1 LISVQPRERITQ
13 AFKHAKD
20 ASRGALIPYLVAG
33 DPDADTTDA
42 VIAAISAAGAD
53 IIELGIPYSDPIAD
67 GPTIAAAAKRSLDA
81 GTTIDTALA
90 IAARAHEGG
99 SAPILFFTYLNPI
112 LQYGLERFA
121 QRACDVGACGVIVP
135 DVPLEESD
143 DLHGVFGES
152 GLAFPQLVAPTTP
165 IDRAARIA
173 QASDGFLYLVSRMG
187 VTGAGDGVKRE
198 PDIEWI
204 GRRVRQLR
212 ACTEQPIAVGFGIAT
227 PAHVRAVI
235 EHADGV
241 IIGSALLD
249 TIARLRGTVAAQAAA
264 QYIVTLSS
272 ATTWKGRRS

>member
-1 LISVQPRERITQ
+1 MIAVQPRVRIAQ
-13 AFKHAKD
+13 AFERAKTQ
-20 ASRGALIPYLVAG
+20 SRGVLIPYLVAG
-33 DPDADTTDA
+33 DPDATTTEA
-42 VIAAISAAGAD
+42 VLAAISAAGAD

-90 IAARAHEGG
+90 IAGQAHEGG

-121 QRACDVGACGVIVP
+121 QRARDVGACGVLVP

-143 DLHGVFGES
+143 ELHRVFGEC

-165 IDRAARIA
+165 LHRAVRIA

-198 PDIEWI
+198 PDIAWI

-235 EHADGV
+235 EYADGV

-249 TIARLRGTVAAQAAA
+249 TIAGLHAESAADAAKN
-264 QYIVTLSS
+264 YILSLS
-272 ATTWKGRRS
+272 NALTR